1 MMPMTAGAR
10 WVCWWVWVGAS
21 FLAWHKQNKYKYK
34 KQMQMQLQKQI
45 QIQLLIQMRLVTAWG
60 KVWALVGRVS
70 PLGRSNHTD
79 GTGPAGFCGSHEY
92 DYERKYKYCSKCK
105 YRFPLRPQSRKKSWV
120 LYIQVGTSIHTSQA
134 YWICSSGCQKF
145 HLPIQSETAR
155 CRDLMICLHFP
166 LLGFWSFILCG
177 WWLLEVSIK
186 TG

>member
-1 MMPMTAGAR
+1 MCKLLRKKFASKILLHGNFFATTGREKYQIWAKLLAIEMMPMTAGAR

-105 YRFPLRPQSRKKSWV
+105 YWFPLGPLIKKKIMSFVHTGGHLHTNKKSK
-120 LYIQVGTSIHTSQA
+120 L
-134 YWICSSGCQKF
+134 SSK
-145 HLPIQSETAR
+145 
-155 CRDLMICLHFP
+155 
-166 LLGFWSFILCG
+166 
-177 WWLLEVSIK
+177 
-186 TG
+186 